1 MPDIQHKISNHSIAT
16 KVATKNLKKGV
27 TTMKTMRTI
36 TMVALVLI
44 IGLVTITG
52 ERQCVALQPD
62 YASGVNSRNGDA
74 SPAPGYSAGET
85 NSRIDDYIN
94 QDEQINLDVKSGL
107 VKVLRTNQK
116 TSVNDYVEAVIQCK
130 NVNPRELRGP
140 IRTLVRKE
148 GGDADVVQDKVKG
161 EYFLH
166 VTCPRFQL
174 PYVEAAI
181 RALDEKWVKER
192 EDGSAELY
200 YQAKFRDAADIL
212 NITQFYRG
220 PEGTFNIDPLNN
232 ALYYH
237 DQPGAMA
244 LQKYGLKNVDIPPN
258 QVSLDVAIYEVEATN
273 EYKLGLDYVAYKNGP
288 GRNLFYGLAQEAHL
302 RGHYTIRYPGY
313 PSYLRNT
320 VHLDDLFNPY
330 TRYRYGSF
338 NLVAAAAYVDYLV
351 SRGKAKLLTKTNVLA
366 KSGTS
371 AEVAAVQQIVSFVP
385 APLPAPPPPP
395 SYTMDDKV
403 LQEMLELLK
412 TIEKWIDYYKKMG
425 LDVTELEA
433 RRDKILKILDEQAI
447 APGPGNCCKKRHIPN
462 PQCDGEYI
470 PPYPEA
476 LPMRAEYAFD
486 RVVNYVKSGSI
497 GVRVNILPFVGLEST
512 EAAVDIAVS
521 DVVGHSPQG
530 TPIIN
535 TRFLFSYVRMK
546 DGVPYVIGGIKRKE
560 VIKSTGKIPLLGDLP
575 VLGWL
580 AGNEQDKARETEL
593 VIVLTP
599 RVILSSESK
608 MEMPQEAETV
618 IAQVEGK
625 EKLRIPTN
633 PFGFDQ
639 WLLDSEK

>member
-1 MPDIQHKISNHSIAT
+1 MPDIQHKIRTYRVVTSVT
-16 KVATKNLKKGV
+16 TKNPKKGV
-27 TTMKTMRTI
+27 TTMKTIRTI
-36 TMVALVLI
+36 SIVALVLI
-44 IGLVTITG
+44 IGLITITG
-52 ERQCVALQPD
+52 NRQCVALQPD
-62 YASGVNSRNGDA
+62 YASGVNSQNGDA

-85 NSRIDDYIN
+85 NSRVDDYIN
-94 QDEQINLDVKSGL
+94 QDEQINLDVNSGL

-116 TSVNDYVEAVIQCK
+116 TSVNDFVQAVIQCK

-192 EDGSAELY
+192 EDGSSELY
-200 YQAKFRDAADIL
+200 YQAKFRNAADIL
-212 NITQFYRG
+212 NITRFYRG
-220 PEGTFNIDPLNN
+220 PEGTFNIDTLNN
-232 ALYYH
+232 AIYYH
-237 DQPGAMA
+237 DQCACME
-244 LQKYGLKNVDIPPN
+244 LQKWGLQNVDIPPN

-273 EYKLGLDYVAYKNGP
+273 EYKLGLDYVSWKNGP
-288 GRNLFYGLAQEAHL
+288 GRNLFYGLAEHAHL
-302 RGHYTIRYPGY
+302 RGHYYINYPGY
-313 PSYLRNT
+313 PSDLRNT

-338 NLVAAAAYVDYLV
+338 NFLATAAYVDFLV

-366 KSGTS
+366 KSGTA
-371 AEVAAVQQIVSFVP
+371 AEVAAVEQIVSITP
-385 APLPAPPPPP
+385 SSLPAPPPPRYP
-395 SYTMDDKV
+395 DMENAV

-412 TIEKWIDYYKKMG
+412 TLEKWIAYYKEKG
-425 LDVTELEA
+425 VDVAELEA
-433 RRDKILKILDEQAI
+433 RRDKILKILEEKGIDPATCCGKRT
-447 APGPGNCCKKRHIPN
+447 PDPNC
-462 PQCDGEYI
+462 DSEYI
-470 PPYPEA
+470 PPYPKA

-486 RVVNYVKSGSI
+486 RLVNYVKSGSV
-497 GVRVNILPFVGLEST
+497 GVRVSILPFVGLEST
-512 EAAVDIAVS
+512 EAAIDIAVS

-535 TRFLFSYVRMK
+535 TRFLFSYARLQ
-546 DGVPYVIGGIKRKE
+546 DGVPYVIGGIQRKE
-560 VIKSTGKIPLLGDLP
+560 EIKSTGKIPLLGDLP

-599 RVILSSESK
+599 QVILSSESK
-608 MEMPQEAETV
+608 MEMPQEAQTV

-625 EKLRIPTN
+625 EKLSVPTN